1 MPQIIDVLPLPQCSN
16 LGIMCMPSYHIRFH
30 ERDTLPDL
38 MEHTASEL
46 GITVEQLIKR
56 FICTGMQDYE
66 THDGPAVPGDSLD
79 DFFVKNGALKEL

>member
-1 MPQIIDVLPLPQCSN
+1 MPTIKIHFC
-16 LGIMCMPSYHIRFH
+16 

-38 MEHTASEL
+38 MGRKAKGL

-66 THDGPAVPGDSLD
+66 TSAGPAIPGETQD
-79 DFFVKNGALKEL
+79 DFFVKNNALKPRGE